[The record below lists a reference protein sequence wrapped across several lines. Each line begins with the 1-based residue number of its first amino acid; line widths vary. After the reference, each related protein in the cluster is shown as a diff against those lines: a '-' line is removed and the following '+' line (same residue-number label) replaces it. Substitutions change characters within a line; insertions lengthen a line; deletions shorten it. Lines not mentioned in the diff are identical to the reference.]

1 MTRRKNAPHEPAPRT
16 WVYTGDC
23 ADVMAAELEP
33 ESIDAIV
40 SDPPYGIGFMGK
52 DFDNL
57 GEGGDQQAFHRRW
70 AEAAIR
76 VLKPGGYVLAMG
88 SPRTYHHLAYGLE
101 LAGFEIR
108 DSIHW
113 IYGSGFPKSLDC
125 GGGLGTAL
133 KPAHEPILVARK
145 PFPGTVAQNL
155 EEHGTGAIN
164 VEACRVGVEPVT
176 INRYDAG
183 GDPFLGHREDSRGM
197 NGETYEPHE
206 SIGRWPPNVILAHVE
221 GCGIRCV
228 EGCPVAEMDRQ
239 SGYTVSRSGGIAGW
253 QTGGYVGGVPGPD
266 VERICP
272 EDSGGASRYFPI
284 FKYKAK
290 PGREEREAGCWDLE
304 GRNWSDGRKGIANH
318 PKLRDARS
326 RGNHHPTVK
335 PLDLMRWLLA
345 LVVPDGG
352 IVLDP
357 FLGSGSTLCA
367 AVLEQVDAIGIEMD
381 PAYVEIALAR
391 IRYWAS
397 TDDARQMG
405 LGI

>member
-52 DFDNL
+52 DFDKL

-183 GDPFLGHREDSRGM
+183 GDPFLGYREDSRGM
-197 NGETYEPHE
+197 NGEPYTAHE

-228 EGCPVAEMDRQ
+228 EGCPVAEM
-239 SGYTVSRSGGIAGW
+239 
-253 QTGGYVGGVPGPD
+253 
-266 VERICP
+266 
-272 EDSGGASRYFPI
+272 EDTGGASRYFPI
-284 FKYKAK
+284 FKYQSK
-290 PGREEREAGCWDLE
+290 PGREEREAGCWGME
-304 GRNWSDGRKGIANH
+304 RPPTEITGRAPGSAGQAH
-318 PKLRDARS
+318 PRASMSRS
-326 RGNHHPTVK
+326 RPRGNHHVTVK
-335 PLDLMRWLLA
+335 PIDLMRWMLA

-391 IRYWAS
+391 IRYWGG

>member
-1 MTRRKNAPHEPAPRT
+1 MTRNAPHEPAPRT

-40 SDPPYGIGFMGK
+40 CDPPYGIGFMDK
-52 DFDNL
+52 AFDKL

-145 PFPGTVAQNL
+145 PFSGTVAQNL

-176 INRYDAG
+176 INRHDNGAK
-183 GDPFLGHREDSRGM
+183 FWREAE
-197 NGETYEPHE
+197 GEPYTAHE

-228 EGCPVAEMDRQ
+228 EGCPVAEM
-239 SGYTVSRSGGIAGW
+239 
-253 QTGGYVGGVPGPD
+253 
-266 VERICP
+266 
-272 EDSGGASRYFPI
+272 EDSGGSSRYFPI
-284 FKYKAK
+284 FKYQAK

-304 GRNWSDGRKGIANH
+304 GRNWTDGRKVDADN
-318 PKLRDARS
+318 PRLRGAGA

-335 PLDLMRWLLA
+335 PLDLMRWMLA
-345 LVVPDGG
+345 LVVPGGG

-367 AVLEQVDAIGIEMD
+367 AVLDQVDAIGIERD

-397 TDDARQMG
+397 TDDALQMG